1 MLSRASVTLL
11 GTCVLA
17 GISGALFT
25 GLVARVVGGSIPLAA
40 TVGGSLMAIIVALVI
55 ARERRRAERI
65 SSPFTDVLGPVRC
78 KAFLFDLDG
87 VLVDSRAVVE
97 RTWRRWAQ
105 RHHVDPDALL
115 RIAHGRRTMDTLQVA
130 VPHLARDEEVA
141 WLDTTELQDVEGL
154 SVVPGANQL
163 LSSLPPDRWAIVT
176 SCTRALA
183 RLRLLSVGLP
193 VPSVLVVSEEVSHGK
208 PAPDG
213 YRLAAERL
221 GYDPAACLVFE
232 DAPAGVI
239 AGRTAGAR
247 VVALTT
253 THSAGDLSGAEA
265 MIPDFSRLHVRVEH
279 DDFIVSVH

>member
-1 MLSRASVTLL
+1 
-11 GTCVLA
+11 
-17 GISGALFT
+17 
-25 GLVARVVGGSIPLAA
+25 
-40 TVGGSLMAIIVALVI
+40 
-55 ARERRRAERI
+55 
-65 SSPFTDVLGPVRC
+65 VRC

-105 RHHVDPDALL
+105 RHDVDPDALL

-154 SVVPGANQL
+154 RVVPGAEQL
-163 LSSLPPDRWAIVT
+163 LSVLPPDRWAVVT

-193 VPSVLVVSEEVSHGK
+193 VPSVLVVSEEVRHGK

-213 YRLAAERL
+213 YRLAADRL

-253 THSAGDLSGAEA
+253 THSAGDLVGAEA
-265 MIPDFSRLHVRVEH
+265 VIADFSKLHVRVEH
-279 DDFIVSVH
+279 DEFIVSVQ